1 MKSERELFKL
11 AQNMVH
17 IESKLEENISE
28 FLREELI
35 EEASEIRRVLFR
47 KGYDANQFLDYKELY
62 KSLSVEEYYR
72 FIKTLE

>member
-1 MKSERELFKL
+1 MKSEKELFRL
-11 AQNMVH
+11 AQNIVH
-17 IESKLEENISE
+17 IESKLEENISG

-35 EEASEIRRVLFR
+35 SEAEEIRNTLFR
-47 KGYDANQFLDYKELY
+47 KGYDANMFLHYKELY

>member
-1 MKSERELFKL
+1 MKSEKELFKL

-17 IESKLEENISE
+17 IENKLDENISS

-35 EEASEIRRVLFR
+35 SEAAEIRKILFQ
-47 KGYDANQFLDYKELY
+47 KNYDANMFLHYKELY
-62 KSLSVEEYYR
+62 KNLSVEEYYR

>member
-35 EEASEIRRVLFR
+35 EEASEIRRVLFQ

>member
-35 EEASEIRRVLFR
+35 AEAAEIRRVLFR

-62 KSLSVEEYYR
+62 KSLSVEDYYR

>member
-35 EEASEIRRVLFR
+35 AEAAEIRRTLFQ